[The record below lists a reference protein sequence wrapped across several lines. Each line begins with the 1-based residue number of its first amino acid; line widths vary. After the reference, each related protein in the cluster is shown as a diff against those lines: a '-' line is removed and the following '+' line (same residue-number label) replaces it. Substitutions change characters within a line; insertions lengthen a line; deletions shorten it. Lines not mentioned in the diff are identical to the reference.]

1 MATNFVGRSLVA
13 NISEQ
18 NITLNMSFINV
29 IVNDSVNTITIAFD
43 EVTTGTNV
51 MIIKTGES
59 RENVAIPFKKL
70 YFKAN
75 VDTSAF
81 RIEGIVKES

>member
-18 NITLNMSFINV
+18 NLTLNMSFINV
-29 IVNDSVNTITIAFD
+29 IVNDSVNTITVAFD
-43 EVTTGTNV
+43 QATTANNT
-51 MIIKTGES
+51 MILKTGES

-70 YFKAN
+70 YYKASA
-75 VDTSAF
+75 DGSAF
-81 RIEGIVKES
+81 RVEGIVKES